1 MKKIALYD
9 RYKLENGKVPEL
21 HGIMV
26 DDCKKIIAD
35 SGNEL
40 VGEFY
45 DVCSELIP
53 LEERPEYVKL
63 YDMCKNGEVDEL
75 YVTTL
80 SRISRKMSWVT
91 QMCKQMHE
99 FGIKVTFM
107 NEEIT
112 SEQLLNSPVIKGVGN
127 AIEQHMSM

>member
-9 RYKLENGKVPEL
+9 RYRLENGKLPEL

-26 DDCKKIIAD
+26 DDCKKRIAD
-35 SGNEL
+35 SENEL

-45 DVCSELIP
+45 DECSELVP
-53 LEERPEYVKL
+53 LEERPEYIKL
-63 YDMCKNGEVDEL
+63 YDTCKNGEVDEL
-75 YVTTL
+75 YVTTM

-99 FGIKVTFM
+99 IGIKVTFM
-107 NEEIT
+107 NEGIT
-112 SEQLLNSPVIKGVGN
+112 SEQLLNSPIVKGIGD
-127 AIEQHMSM
+127 AIEQHTGM

>member
-1 MKKIALYD
+1 MKRIALYD
-9 RYKLENGKVPEL
+9 RYKLDNGEIPEL

-26 DDCKKIIAD
+26 DDCKKRIAD
-35 SGNEL
+35 SGNKL

-53 LEERPEYVKL
+53 LEERPEYAKL

-112 SEQLLNSPVIKGVGN
+112 SEQLLNSPIIKDIGN